1 MSPHFITAILLT
13 VGVVS
18 TAHGQTAVTPR
29 QNAATQSHWGERSAG
44 DVKLDTA
51 TFVTQAVQGG
61 LTEVAVSKTVA
72 TKTQDPK
79 VRQFA
84 EQMVRDHSKA
94 NDELR
99 SLAKAK
105 GLQVPTSPD
114 TEHQAGVQTLT
125 RLEGA
130 ELDAAYGTQ
139 MKEDHARTI
148 ALFQA
153 ATKLS
158 DSDVAAFARK
168 TLPILHQHEHLAG
181 DLPGAVHTAEG
192 RDNPPSR

>member
-1 MSPHFITAILLT
+1 MSPHLISAILLT
-13 VGVVS
+13 GGVVS

-139 MKEDHARTI
+139 MKKKH
-148 ALFQA
+148 
-153 ATKLS
+153 TKTNTQKQTTTK
-158 DSDVAAFARK
+158 K
-168 TLPILHQHEHLAG
+168 TDTNKTTNTHKTKPKKQQHEHHTNNH
-181 DLPGAVHTAEG
+181 PGAV
-192 RDNPPSR
+192 